1 MKAFIK
7 VTKALSDG
15 SRVKIVKMLQH
26 RSMCVC
32 EIQVALQLAQPTV
45 SKHLK
50 ILEEAG
56 LVTYSKN
63 GLWVNYSLAD
73 GKRNPYA
80 ATLLGN
86 LKHWLESDPEVIGL
100 TKRLPGIDREQIC
113 KR

>member
-1 MKAFIK
+1 
-7 VTKALSDG
+7 
-15 SRVKIVKMLQH
+15 
-26 RSMCVC
+26 VC
-32 EIQVALQLAQPTV
+32 EIQVALELAQPTV

-56 LVTYSKN
+56 LVTCRMS

-73 GKRNPYA
+73 GNSKPYA

-86 LKHWLESDPEVIGL
+86 LRHRLANDPEVL
-100 TKRLPGIDREQIC
+100 SMARRLPEMNREGIC